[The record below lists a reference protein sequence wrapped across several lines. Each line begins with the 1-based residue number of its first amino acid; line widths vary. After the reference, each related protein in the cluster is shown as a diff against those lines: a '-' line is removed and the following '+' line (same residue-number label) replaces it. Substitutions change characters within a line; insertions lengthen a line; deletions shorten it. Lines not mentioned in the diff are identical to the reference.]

1 MTALENPTFSVS
13 ISVHF
18 RAAVHQDLPKMEWYG
33 QYAHYRNLIRR
44 AYREQQIGKRLILVA
59 DSNNFPI
66 GNIFILFLNPENT
79 PKTEKRAY
87 LYSLRVM
94 EMFRGCGIGT
104 QLIQEAENLM
114 ANRHYRWSTIAV
126 AKTNHGAQRL
136 YERLGY
142 EIFGEDP
149 GNWSYFDHEGRARQV
164 QEPCWLL
171 QKEIVLR

>member
-1 MTALENPTFSVS
+1 MTALENPTFRVS

-114 ANRHYRWSTIAV
+114 ANRHYRWSPLPLPKPIMAHNASMNV
-126 AKTNHGAQRL
+126 WDMKFLAKTPATGAILTMKDGPDRFKNPA
-136 YERLGY
+136 GSCKK
-142 EIFGEDP
+142 
-149 GNWSYFDHEGRARQV
+149 N
-164 QEPCWLL
+164 
-171 QKEIVLR
+171 